1 MDSLWALFDKDLE
14 EGGRRA
20 FFPLCLQLLSTWLLM
35 TERKWIKMS
44 YLNWKSATEQKRFTL
59 PNPSVTFTRKRKRRH
74 HWFICT
80 VILGGL
86 FFQSCT
92 FEHLEHLWKAIWFS
106 GRFTSHPVCWKLFT
120 PHLLAWST
128 LSTEQSYENTID
140 TAENM
145 QVALQEMWAVWNCIF
160 GSAFIWMVQPMF
172 YFKLQLFPYFV

>member
-59 PNPSVTFTRKRKRRH
+59 PNPSVNFTRKRKRRH

-92 FEHLEHLWKAIWFS
+92 FEHSEHLWIAIWFS
-106 GRFTSHPVCWKLFT
+106 GRFTSHPVRWKLFT
-120 PHLLAWST
+120 PHLLAQST
-128 LSTEQSYENTID
+128 LSTRTELWKYHRHSWEHASSIKGNVGGLKLHFRISLHLD
-140 TAENM
+140 GTAY
-145 QVALQEMWAVWNCIF
+145 V
-160 GSAFIWMVQPMF
+160 
-172 YFKLQLFPYFV
+172 LF